1 MVHLL
6 FPSVSSLDSLLVF
19 WRFHYWKNSGNK
31 KIKLLLLNLSSLS
44 NLATSLNLS
53 IFSSSSGL
61 QFQIWRKFPG
71 LDNPHGGVSISNPM
85 IRVPRPLFSLNS
97 KGRLPFFFF
106 LLLYSAFCCHILM
119 FSRFFT
125 VFFKLGVRS

>member
-1 MVHLL
+1 M
-6 FPSVSSLDSLLVF
+6 
-19 WRFHYWKNSGNK
+19 KNSGTK

-61 QFQIWRKFPG
+61 QFQIHTIPPG
-71 LDNPHGGVSISNPM
+71 LDNPHGVSISNPM

-97 KGRLPFFFF
+97 KGRLPLFFST
-106 LLLYSAFCCHILM
+106 LYSAFAAT
-119 FSRFFT
+119 FSCFHCLSQSS
-125 VFFKLGVRS
+125 FKLGVRS